1 MRAPD
6 VGWGAGALDITF
18 AVEVLGIAVALAMDA
33 FTVSCGVGL
42 ILGESSGRQQFRL
55 SWHFGFFQFLM
66 PIVGWLVGYAIAGLV
81 SAFGKWLAFVIL
93 LLLGL
98 KMIWSAAKRTP
109 ISNAADPTKGI
120 SLIFLSLA
128 VSIDAL
134 AVGFSLSLIEVG
146 VFWPSVV
153 IGIVTSMFTLAG
165 LRLGRA
171 LAGRFERPAMLAGGL
186 ILIAIGIKILL

>member
-1 MRAPD
+1 VD
-6 VGWGAGALDITF
+6 VVF

-42 ILGESSGRQQFRL
+42 ILRDVSGRQQFRL

-66 PIVGWLVGYAIAGLV
+66 PIVGWMAGYGIAGPAG
-81 SAFGKWLAFVIL
+81 AFGKWLAFAVL

-98 KMIWSAAKRTP
+98 KMIWSATKRTP
-109 ISNAADPTKGI
+109 ISGAADPTRGI
-120 SLIFLSLA
+120 SLVLLSLA

-134 AVGFSLSLIEVG
+134 GVGFSLSLIEVG

-153 IGIVTSMFTLAG
+153 IGIVTSMFTLVG
-165 LRLGRA
+165 LRLCRVIGS
-171 LAGRFERPAMLAGGL
+171 GFERPAMIVGGL
-186 ILIAIGIKILL
+186 ILIAIGIKILF